1 MYARP
6 RIGEPPTQRAYENL
20 HFGNFQL
27 SKSRLP
33 SPFSPIYS
41 PGPLSAP
48 RSPMT
53 NRSGEVGCICLSPI
67 ANLRSVQ
74 RVDSVTTSHYSD
86 CLSVCL
92 SVCLPLRLSVCPP
105 ARSSVG
111 SVRFRFA
118 SKCNFLISH
127 WGNAVKN
134 LVQHADKPS
143 RLGLRGSKVDGA
155 RIQINDPAPQTTSAK
170 NRRQRC
176 INA

>member
-6 RIGEPPTQRAYENL
+6 RIGESPTQRAYENL

-27 SKSRLP
+27 SKSPLP
-33 SPFSPIYS
+33 LLTSLPLYS
-41 PGPLSAP
+41 PAALSAP
-48 RSPMT
+48 CSPMT
-53 NRSGEVGCICLSPI
+53 NRSSRGLAAFAYRQLQIFVQCSAWIPLLRRISLSVY
-67 ANLRSVQ
+67 LSGG
-74 RVDSVTTSHYSD
+74 
-86 CLSVCL
+86 LSVCV
-92 SVCLPLRLSVCPP
+92 SACSFVRGF
-105 ARSSVG
+105 SSV
-111 SVRFRFA
+111 SFRLA

-134 LVQHADKPS
+134 LGLGEQADKPS

-170 NRRQRC
+170 NRRQRR